1 MVGVAQLAERRI
13 VAPKVEGSSPFS
25 HPICAVSSAGQSRG
39 LLIPRSRVRIPD
51 GAPCELQNARKAYAS
66 GRFLLRVAARRLLG
80 KAPTC
85 MGCRMRRAR
94 GFVHAEARRNHA
106 DKAVDIV
113 HATRGGTVPIGQR
126 TSCTQREA
134 EPCRWGGGQGVRG
147 LGLAGARVSKSAC
160 GLMAAEEGMR
170 SLGAL
175 APLPSR
181 VSSAKMRLPRRG
193 NCFYFTW

>member
-51 GAPCELQNARKAYAS
+51 GAPCELRNARKAQAS
-66 GRFLLRVAARRLLG
+66 GRFLLRAACQVSVGEDVDMHEALC
-80 KAPTC
+80 APGVWLC
-85 MGCRMRRAR
+85 SR
-94 GFVHAEARRNHA
+94 G
-106 DKAVDIV
+106 
-113 HATRGGTVPIGQR
+113 
-126 TSCTQREA
+126 SEA
-134 EPCRWGGGQGVRG
+134 EPCRWGGRQGVRG
-147 LGLAGARVSKSAC
+147 LGLAGVRVSKSVC
-160 GLMAAEEGMR
+160 GLMTLGHDTR

-181 VSSAKMRLPRRG
+181 VSSVKMRLPRRG